1 MARRA
6 RNTDPRAPRFVELVG
21 PAGAGKT
28 TLAQALRARDPRFV
42 NGLTIWERPRA
53 DLVRSA
59 AALAPTVM
67 TAALRG
73 RPFRPREL
81 AQMIR
86 LGALRLA
93 VDRACATEWC
103 VHLMDEGP
111 VFGLAW
117 LEVFFGRHDTPFTL
131 WRHAML
137 RDWGSRLV
145 AVIRLD
151 ADDAE
156 LARRIRERA
165 QAHPVQSHSDPEI
178 ANFTARY
185 RRAFDRVLAELRATG
200 NVAIVD
206 LRTDDTDT
214 DALMAASVQGALEE
228 TLHGR

>member
-1 MARRA
+1 ME
-6 RNTDPRAPRFVELVG
+6 VVG

-28 TLAQALRARDPRFV
+28 TLALALRERDPRFV

-53 DLVRSA
+53 DLARSA
-59 AALAPTVM
+59 VALGPTIAAAT
-67 TAALRG
+67 LRG

-86 LGALRLA
+86 LGALGLA
-93 VDRACATEWC
+93 VDRATATGWC

-117 LEVFFGRHDTPFTL
+117 LEVFFGRYDTPFTR

-151 ADDAE
+151 AGDTE

-165 QAHPVQSHSDPEI
+165 QSHPVKSHSDPEI

-185 RRAFDRVLAELRATG
+185 RRAFDRVLAELRAVG

-206 LRTDDTDT
+206 LRTDVSGADTL
-214 DALMAASVQGALEE
+214 ALASVQGALEE
-228 TLHGR
+228 TLNGR

>member
-1 MARRA
+1 
-6 RNTDPRAPRFVELVG
+6 
-21 PAGAGKT
+21 
-28 TLAQALRARDPRFV
+28 LRERDPRFV
-42 NGLTIWERPRA
+42 NGLTIWERPRG
-53 DLVRSA
+53 DLARSA
-59 AALAPTVM
+59 LALLPTM
-67 TAALRG
+67 ASAALRG
-73 RPFRPREL
+73 RPLKPREL

-93 VDRACATEWC
+93 VDRAATTGWC

-117 LEVFFGRHDTPFTL
+117 LEVFFGRHDTPFTR

-151 ADDAE
+151 AGDVE
-156 LARRIRERA
+156 LARRIRARA
-165 QAHPVQSHSDPEI
+165 QAHPVKDHSDPEI

-185 RRAFDRVLAELRATG
+185 RRAFDRVLAELRAVG

-206 LRTDDTDT
+206 LRTDDTDADT
-214 DALMAASVQGALEE
+214 RAAASVHGALEE